1 MLDMLRDAL
10 KAMAFSRAEG
20 LKELNA
26 KLNPI
31 ISHLIKIAI
40 IDEHRDIYV
49 RHWQHEVLGWLEDIN
64 FVCNN
69 LKKGKSLR
77 LVDYLT
83 CLQDDLGKESRVRA
97 HIGRIESRWGEVP
110 PKFKPYNITK
120 LHKTLKSILE
130 SQFAIMA
137 EDRWSKQSL
146 LDDLTYRTL
155 LV

>member
-1 MLDMLRDAL
+1 MLDRL
-10 KAMAFSRAEG
+10 KYVLEVMAFSRADG

-49 RHWQHEVLGWLEDIN
+49 KHWQHEVLGWLEDIN

-77 LVDYLT
+77 LINYLT
-83 CLQDDLGKESRVRA
+83 CLQDDLGKESR
-97 HIGRIESRWGEVP
+97 WGDEP
-110 PKFKPYNITK
+110 PKFKP
-120 LHKTLKSILE
+120 
-130 SQFAIMA
+130 
-137 EDRWSKQSL
+137 
-146 LDDLTYRTL
+146 
-155 LV
+155 